1 MADITNFNI
10 GQGETFKIMVEI
22 INESKLSPSSSIN
35 LPQDLTDVDIE
46 GAIRESY
53 TSETVAGNFTITKIP
68 PYASGS
74 IFIHLSK
81 EQTLLLDQR
90 KYVYDIL
97 MTSGSSARRI
107 LEGSLYVRPAAT
119 R

>member
-10 GQGETFKIMVEI
+10 GQGETFKILVEI
-22 INESKLSPSSSIN
+22 VNESRLSPSSSVNI
-35 LPQDLTDVDIE
+35 PQDLTNVSFE

-53 TSETVAGNFTITKIP
+53 SSEDIATSFTFTKIP

-74 IFIHLSK
+74 VYINLTK
-81 EQTLLLDQR
+81 EQTLELDQR
-90 KYVYDIL
+90 KYVYDVL

-107 LEGSLYVRPAAT
+107 LEGSLHIRPAAT